1 MARCQYCIISP
12 DARRGHGRASDVVC
26 STTNVDECR
35 PPYNKS
41 RPNPWVDQ
49 PLDIM
54 KISMKPAS
62 RTNRQTSTQL
72 APSDRTLAS
81 FFNSSRVRSR
91 VFHFIHS
98 FSFAI
103 YVGLLISSL
112 LSGPKTAL
120 SQSLPLS
127 SMLPRSTSRRGW
139 NLEKREKVTTATII
153 EYASKCEAKKKQEK
167 EREDVKGVEE
177 RMNDSGRD
185 VKNEREEQISKCLR
199 NMATISRGKRKS
211 RPDKGPS
218 IGLEKTVR

>member
-54 KISMKPAS
+54 KISMK
-62 RTNRQTSTQL
+62 R
-72 APSDRTLAS
+72 
-81 FFNSSRVRSR
+81 RSR
-91 VFHFIHS
+91 CPTGPVASVSLIWARPGADLFDGHLTMTR
-98 FSFAI
+98 
-103 YVGLLISSL
+103 LLNCLSL
-112 LSGPKTAL
+112 RVPCNQLRVVLIGRRRAKTAL

-139 NLEKREKVTTATII
+139 NLEKREK
-153 EYASKCEAKKKQEK
+153 QEK

-177 RMNDSGRD
+177 RMNDPGRD

-199 NMATISRGKRKS
+199 NMATIRRGKRKS

-218 IGLEKTVR
+218 IGLGHPLQIPQRSHCDVNESVR